1 MKFQIRIS
9 LTAAVV
15 VASFAVVF
23 FGIVSSS
30 IGSIYSQT
38 NDSDTSSGFSS
49 FSFDIPDVS
58 GTFVNNDTGFEIT
71 FPSNWTGKQI
81 TLLHDMVMV
90 SPEGFDMEALQEPE
104 TVMMVNTINEEI
116 YNQISESLNFNA
128 ENASSEEDSSVPSGL
143 QSEAGESCDP
153 ETASIE
159 TVNDLTAE
167 KSIYNCTVDGATFL
181 TQAYAFATSDNSV
194 VLVGFTGSA
203 ETFEQYL
210 PEFEESVQTTKISN
224 PADIRESELYSNYKD
239 LIVE

>member
-9 LTAAVV
+9 LTAVVV
-15 VASFAVVF
+15 VASFAIVF
-23 FGIVSSS
+23 FGILSSN
-30 IGSIYSQT
+30 IGSVYSQT
-38 NDSDTSSGFSS
+38 NDSDISSGFPS

-58 GTFVNNDTGFEIT
+58 GTFINNDTGFEIT

-90 SPEGFDMEALQEPE
+90 SPDGIDMEALQEPE

-116 YNQISESLNFNA
+116 YNQISESLNFIA
-128 ENASSEEDSSVPSGL
+128 ENASGEEDSSSPSGL
-143 QSEAGESCDP
+143 QPEAGDSCEP
-153 ETASIE
+153 GTASIE

-167 KSIYNCTVDGATFL
+167 KSIYNCTVDGVTFL
-181 TQAYAFATSDNSV
+181 TQAYAFATADNSV
-194 VLVGFTGSA
+194 ILAGLTGSE

-210 PEFEESVQTTKISN
+210 PEFEESVQTIKISN

-239 LIVE
+239 FIIE